1 MTELLQKA
9 RDYEARRRPEVMPQL
24 PAFHLTAGVGWM
36 NDPNGFAPYKGEY
49 HLFFQYYPYDTQWG
63 PMHWGHAKTKDFIR
77 WEYLPAALA
86 PDTRY
91 DRNGCFSGGGVE
103 LPDGR
108 HLLLYTGVEVTPEGE
123 FQTQCVALGDGVNYE
138 KYEHN
143 PVITAQLIPQ
153 GNNTRDFRDP
163 KIWIED
169 GTIYSVT
176 VNRGRDGSADVLL
189 HESRDGLHWQ
199 LASTLYS
206 CGHRYGNMWE
216 CPDFFYLDGRAVLL
230 HSIMEMQAKTLEYH
244 NGNCKMYH
252 IGYLDANKHFHEE
265 TAHAIENGIDFYA
278 PQTLLAQDGR
288 RIMIGWMQA
297 WEGAKQKLPGMDF
310 MGMMTVPRELTIRE
324 DRICQWPVR
333 ELEAYRTNPVTYQKV
348 TIEKETALPG
358 ICGRVMDLTLEIAP
372 GPAGYESFTMEINK
386 GDGFHTAITL
396 LPKKGT
402 ICLDRS
408 LSGFPHDVNHIRQF
422 PVTFREGKLRLRLL
436 LDRYSAEL
444 FVEDGQQAASMV
456 LYPPE
461 NADGITFRADAPVEL
476 FVEKYDLQIPDNW
489 RAAK

>member
-1 MTELLQKA
+1 MELFVIDDGWFGQ
-9 RDYEARRRPEVMPQL
+9 RD
-24 PAFHLTAGVGWM
+24 
-36 NDPNGFAPYKGEY
+36 D
-49 HLFFQYYPYDTQWG
+49 
-63 PMHWGHAKTKDFIR
+63 DFR
-77 WEYLPAALA
+77 
-86 PDTRY
+86 
-91 DRNGCFSGGGVE
+91 S
-103 LPDGR
+103 
-108 HLLLYTGVEVTPEGE
+108 
-123 FQTQCVALGDGVNYE
+123 LGDWFPNRR
-138 KYEHN
+138 K
-143 PVITAQLIPQ
+143 LPQ
-153 GNNTRDFRDP
+153 GLKP
-163 KIWIED
+163 
-169 GTIYSVT
+169 
-176 VNRGRDGSADVLL
+176 
-189 HESRDGLHWQ
+189 
-199 LASTLYS
+199 
-206 CGHRYGNMWE
+206 
-216 CPDFFYLDGRAVLL
+216 
-230 HSIMEMQAKTLEYH
+230 TLEKIRSLGLKVGLWVEPEMVNEDSQLYRTH
-244 NGNCKMYH
+244 PDWALTVPGRKPTMSRSQLVLNMSRKDVVNWLYETLSALLRENP
-252 IGYLDANKHFHEE
+252 IDYLDANKHFHEE
-265 TAHAIENGIDFYA
+265 TAHAIENGIDFYV

-333 ELEAYRTNPVTYQKV
+333 ELEAYRTNPVSYQKV

-386 GDGFHTAITL
+386 GDGFQTAITL
-396 LPKKGT
+396 LPQKGT
-402 ICLDRS
+402 ICMDRS

-422 PVTFREGKLRLRLL
+422 PVTFREGRLRLRLL

-476 FVEKYDLQIPDNW
+476 SVEKYDLQIPDNW